1 MLTMEEDPSSA
12 QGGHQKRK
20 KCSLAMRK
28 LLQADLYFLCLLKEA
43 SVESAT
49 LLFLLLSDNQG
60 TFYLRSCV
68 SGTHHCKEM
77 TDTRP

>member
-1 MLTMEEDPSSA
+1 MFVSNEEAIAS
-12 QGGHQKRK
+12 R
-20 KCSLAMRK
+20 SL
-28 LLQADLYFLCLLKEA
+28 LPLLKEA

-60 TFYLRSCV
+60 TFYLHSCV